1 MGSGYWKCAEK
12 HEFYKNKGVEKF
24 HDENI
29 YTHKV
34 KCADLD
40 YKYIQWY
47 DKQLSDDLTIGIG
60 QNVSEEINIQNLYK
74 DLIEKMQ

>member
-1 MGSGYWKCAEK
+1 VQKNTNS
-12 HEFYKNKGVEKF
+12 YKNKGVEKF

-74 DLIEKMQ
+74 DLIERNAVDLIF

>member
-1 MGSGYWKCAEK
+1 MRENTIHYKKKIKVWKNFTTK
-12 HEFYKNKGVEKF
+12 IFIRTKSN
-24 HDENI
+24 
-29 YTHKV
+29 
-34 KCADLD
+34 ADLD

-74 DLIEKMQ
+74 DLIENAVDLILK